1 MPEWIKRLLIA
12 AYMIGVIAIALIL
25 ASERKKEPEPVV
37 YPDNFTTQELS
48 TPTPSPTA
56 TPTPTPKPNRATL
69 YHKYILRGCYLD
81 EIPLL
86 TVDLKLTS
94 LGKYY
99 VTAYCPY
106 ECGYNGSNYPRGWTT
121 ASDIICHRANYS
133 NRYTE
138 PTTCAVD
145 PRLHKI
151 GSSGDLFYLP
161 YFDRVF
167 IAEDTGS
174 AVKNK
179 HLDLFYIE
187 YSDVVSFPTG
197 YYDTYSVE
205 LVYSLEPAYKYDLRE
220 YIHKEGYF
228 WDTYTKLEKPPYIF
242 MS

>member
-1 MPEWIKRLLIA
+1 MPDWIKRLLIGS
-12 AYMIGVIAIALIL
+12 YMLGVMAIALIL
-25 ASERKKEPEPVV
+25 ASELKKEPELTV

-94 LGKYY
+94 LGKYFI
-99 VTAYCPY
+99 TAYCPA
-106 ECGYNGSNYPRGWTT
+106 ECGYNGYNYPRGWTT

-138 PTTCAVD
+138 PTTCAID
-145 PRLHKI
+145 RKI
-151 GSSGDLFYLP
+151 HSFGDLFYIEE
-161 YFDRVF
+161 FDRVF

-197 YYDTYSVE
+197 YYETYSVE
-205 LVYSLEPAYKYDLRE
+205 CVYNLEPAVKYDVRPIIL
-220 YIHKEGYF
+220 
-228 WDTYTKLEKPPYIF
+228 KLFTEEVR
-242 MS
+242 